1 MLYFLDEN
9 NTYEGSEYFWLTQL
23 AVKSTSIR
31 MNPDYISVKKMKENT
46 GFAYPC
52 INKNCA

>member
-46 GFAYPC
+46 GFAFPC
-52 INKNCA
+52 INKTCA